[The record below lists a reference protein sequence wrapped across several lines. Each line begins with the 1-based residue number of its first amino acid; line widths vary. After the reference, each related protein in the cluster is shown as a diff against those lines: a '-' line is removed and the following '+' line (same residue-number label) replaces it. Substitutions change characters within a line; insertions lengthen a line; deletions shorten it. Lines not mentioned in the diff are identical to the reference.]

1 MKRTGGDPAHLAK
14 ETQHVLLRR
23 CRRAA
28 AFIAAVG
35 AASAG
40 LLLVLDL
47 GSAPVGPRPRR
58 HTINLVARRYA
69 FDPPVIRVERGD
81 EVRLRFASLDVV
93 HGVYLEGYDID
104 VTIEPLRR
112 EVQVRRGNRPPETV
126 REVVFT
132 AERGG
137 KFRYRCSKTCGAMHP
152 FMVGELIVS
161 PNRLLRVSSL
171 AAVGLL
177 VGGFVWVWH
186 RAGREETE

>member
-1 MKRTGGDPAHLAK
+1 MMAAVASVTIG
-14 ETQHVLLRR
+14 VLL
-23 CRRAA
+23 
-28 AFIAAVG
+28 
-35 AASAG
+35 S
-40 LLLVLDL
+40 LDL
-47 GSAPVGPRPRR
+47 GRDPVAGGPRQ
-58 HTINLVARRYA
+58 HSINLVARRYA

-112 EVQVRRGNRPPETV
+112 EVRVRRGNEPPETM
-126 REVVFT
+126 RELVFI

-152 FMVGELIVS
+152 FMVGELIVE
-161 PNRLLRVSSL
+161 PNWLLRVSSL

-177 VGGFVWVWH
+177 VGGFAWVWH
-186 RAGREETE
+186 RAGREDVE